1 MNQDDMQKRFSP
13 AENREAKKH
22 RHILFHPD
30 YTVGPGVTPDLLTL
44 FGLNQRSARGL
55 YRRWGITPRPE
66 NKAKQHCPALA
77 S

>member
-1 MNQDDMQKRFSP
+1 MQKRFSS
-13 AENREAKKH
+13 AENREAKEH

-30 YTVGPGVTPDLLTL
+30 YTVGPGVTPDLLTSRIPK
-44 FGLNQRSARGL
+44 QCRTARGL